1 MIQNWEIFILLQRSA
16 QKVTLERVEYVYVA
30 LFNNNSS
37 KYVTI

>member
-30 LFNNNSS
+30 LFNNNSI
-37 KYVTI
+37 KYSTI